1 MKKTFLFILIIIAF
15 YSVDSLGKYSGM
27 IEYNFLS
34 VNIVLVETTNNSS
47 THKVHSNYSK
57 SSESTYNKTV
67 TPSYKLDVNSD
78 VFIDTNTN
86 IQIQIQK

>member
-1 MKKTFLFILIIIAF
+1 MKKIFLLILIIITF
-15 YSVDSLGKYSGM
+15 YSVNSIAKYSGM
-27 IEYNFLS
+27 LEYNFLS
-34 VNIVLVETTNNSS
+34 ANIVSVENTYNSS

-86 IQIQIQK
+86 IQMQIQK

>member
-27 IEYNFLS
+27 IDYNFLS
-34 VNIVLVETTNNSS
+34 VNIVLVETTNNSYE
-47 THKVHSNYSK
+47 HKSKPDYSNPKINTDSK
-57 SSESTYNKTV
+57 KVIPYYN
-67 TPSYKLDVNSD
+67 LDINSD

-86 IQIQIQK
+86 IQIYKK

>member
-15 YSVDSLGKYSGM
+15 YSVDSLGKYSGRL
-27 IEYNFLS
+27 EYNFLS

-47 THKVHSNYSK
+47 KHKFKPNYSNSK
-57 SSESTYNKTV
+57 NHTDSKKVMPYYN
-67 TPSYKLDVNSD
+67 LDINSD

-86 IQIQIQK
+86 IQIQIQN